1 MVECEL
7 DVGQE
12 AVPKV
17 KGKGDLNRCKRG
29 DDMVLRCANTPFGK
43 IRTVIVG
50 GDKLCSH
57 MYSWVGEKSPKDR
70 GSSIVRNNVRDDVA
84 DRLEK

>member
-12 AVPKV
+12 AVPKA
-17 KGKGDLNRCKRG
+17 KGKGDVNRCKRG
-29 DDMVLRCANTPFGK
+29 DDMVLRRTNAPFGK

-57 MYSWVGEKSPKDR
+57 TCSWVGEKSPKGR
-70 GSSIVRNNVRDDVA
+70 GSFIVRNNMRDDVA